1 MKIIIWGVGE
11 RGKRIFSRLKPEEV
25 IAFIDNDEKKIGKKF
40 KGKEIIS
47 LQEYLD
53 YYSHYFILISLL
65 RPDAV
70 KRQLE
75 EKGVFE
81 YMDSLDC
88 PSELQGISEN
98 KSFDGYIASLAKGKS
113 YGIYGT
119 AFYSLFFYERLKKGE
134 CKEIYLVPEIDVKQE
149 RINKIKN
156 SFNDVNILTDISY
169 VECLDKIFVAKRE
182 FKEAQAL
189 FKKTGNLEV
198 ENVFDLSRNIPQYKN
213 ERIVKFKNIHKNER
227 CFIVATGPSLR
238 LSDLHRLKDNHEK
251 SISMNRVF
259 LVFEQTEWRPDYYV
273 VTDQGCIEES
283 GEEIKLMPV
292 PNKFVSDT
300 YEPFW
305 EGNIPS
311 NVYKYHAASMPRAPF
326 FSDNLIYGCYSTGT
340 VTYEC
345 IQWAA
350 YMGFKEIYLLGVD
363 FSFSS
368 NYKDACN
375 HFIKNYY
382 TKDSKAIFFADKE
395 SLQAYM
401 SAREYAD
408 KNGIKIYNATRGG
421 KLEVFDRVDFDSLF

>member
-182 FKEAQAL
+182 F
-189 FKKTGNLEV
+189 
-198 ENVFDLSRNIPQYKN
+198 Y
-213 ERIVKFKNIHKNER
+213 
-227 CFIVATGPSLR
+227 
-238 LSDLHRLKDNHEK
+238 
-251 SISMNRVF
+251 
-259 LVFEQTEWRPDYYV
+259 
-273 VTDQGCIEES
+273 
-283 GEEIKLMPV
+283 
-292 PNKFVSDT
+292 
-300 YEPFW
+300 
-305 EGNIPS
+305 
-311 NVYKYHAASMPRAPF
+311 
-326 FSDNLIYGCYSTGT
+326 
-340 VTYEC
+340 
-345 IQWAA
+345 
-350 YMGFKEIYLLGVD
+350 
-363 FSFSS
+363 
-368 NYKDACN
+368 
-375 HFIKNYY
+375 
-382 TKDSKAIFFADKE
+382 
-395 SLQAYM
+395 
-401 SAREYAD
+401 
-408 KNGIKIYNATRGG
+408 
-421 KLEVFDRVDFDSLF
+421 